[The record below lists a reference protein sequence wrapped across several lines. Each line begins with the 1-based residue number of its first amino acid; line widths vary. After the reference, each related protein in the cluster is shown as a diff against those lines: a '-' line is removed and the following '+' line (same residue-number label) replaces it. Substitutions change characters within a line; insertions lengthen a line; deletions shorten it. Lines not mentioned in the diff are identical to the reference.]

1 MFFSK
6 SVAAVALFGTLVGT
20 TVLRAQSTP
29 AVHAAPGLEFPVVMR
44 QKVEAGKTPVGTKI
58 EAKLTVATLVNGV
71 VIPQDA
77 VLSGEVIESS
87 AKTATAPSRLTI
99 CLASAEW
106 KNGSMPAALVLPA
119 KIYLTSWY
127 YPFVIPPKQDFLGG
141 LPDATHGS
149 SQRLG
154 GAATYPNPN
163 TKDSPP
169 YSRGNTEIDKNPAP
183 TEPSTAAASPHR
195 EMMKNV
201 QSSQKGGV
209 VALVSAHSTIKL
221 DKSTTYVFAADDLG
235 ANTRVP

>member
-1 MFFSK
+1 MFSSR
-6 SVAAVALFGTLVGT
+6 SVAAVVLFGTFVGT
-20 TVLRAQSTP
+20 TVLRAQST
-29 AVHAAPGLEFPVVMR
+29 HATASGLEFPVVMR

-87 AKTATAPSRLTI
+87 SKTATNPSRLTI
-99 CLASAEW
+99 CLESAEW
-106 KNGSMPAALVLPA
+106 KNGSTPAALVLPS
-119 KIYLTSWY
+119 KIYLTPWY
-127 YPFVIPPKQDFLGG
+127 YPFVMPAKPDFLGA

-149 SQRLG
+149 SQRSG
-154 GAATYPNPN
+154 GAAPYPNPN

-169 YSRGNTEIDKNPAP
+169 YSRGSTDIDKNPAP
-183 TEPSTAAASPHR
+183 GEPSTPPTLPHR

-209 VALVSAHSTIKL
+209 VALVSDHSTIKL

-235 ANTRVP
+235 AKPRVP